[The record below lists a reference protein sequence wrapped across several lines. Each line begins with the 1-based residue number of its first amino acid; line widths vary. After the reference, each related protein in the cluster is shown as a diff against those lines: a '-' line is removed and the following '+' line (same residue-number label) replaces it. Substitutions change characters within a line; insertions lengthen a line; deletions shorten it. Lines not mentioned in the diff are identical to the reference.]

1 MITHTAP
8 ISGIAAFQD
17 QMIATA
23 GYDNQI
29 VLWELPQRTPISRA
43 FHDHLV
49 NQCSF
54 SPDGTRLVTSSS
66 DYSARLWSVPDLR
79 LTAVL
84 GDHDDDVEMA
94 VFHPTRQLVA
104 TASRDSLVRVFDFD
118 GRLQHRFAGHTADV
132 ISVEW
137 ARDGDGLV
145 TSSDDGTVKRWSM
158 AQAGLVDDI
167 DLGGVETDTIVVGE
181 DEIIFAGNDSGE
193 ILMVSNGTRTVT
205 SAHKAGVKRL
215 VLNTELGLLASLS
228 YDRTMALWRIGGTGD
243 LTRLSTA
250 DLPTDVWPRSAA
262 FTGSSRLVFGTFGAS
277 YRTYDYQEHRWLDED
292 VPTTY
297 GLNAACAH
305 GDAVLSVGDA
315 GIVWR
320 TLGGVHDEQS
330 RPGSLCNFLMPA
342 TSVVITGG
350 QLGTVF
356 DALSGRRL
364 HQHHSPLNT
373 ATILHRDGA
382 EYVLIGAYTG
392 EGILLRTGTEGWA
405 EQVSTFPMHA
415 NAIKGVAASD
425 DVIFSVCAD
434 GSAAWH
440 SVATLELIHRQP
452 RAHDKIANGCVHLG
466 GSRFVSISRDLML
479 RIWDADRT
487 VTVVNTPHRHSI
499 KCVSADVTGRF
510 VATGSYDGS
519 IAVYDRQTDTW
530 PVTVRPT
537 ASGISSMAYDTKRDV
552 FLASSYDGA
561 VYEVPTP

>member
-1 MITHTAP
+1 VIAHTGP
-8 ISGIAAFQD
+8 ISGIAAYQD
-17 QMIATA
+17 QLIATA

-29 VLWELPQRTPISRA
+29 VLWELPRRTPISRA

-94 VFHPTRQLVA
+94 VFHPARPLVA
-104 TASRDSLVRVFDFD
+104 TASRDSRVRVFDFD
-118 GRLQHRFAGHTADV
+118 GRLLHRFAGHTADV

-145 TSSDDGTVKRWSM
+145 TSSDDGTVKRWSLERG
-158 AQAGLVDDI
+158 GLVDDI
-167 DLGGVETDTIVVGE
+167 DLGGVETDTIVAAESGL
-181 DEIIFAGNDSGE
+181 ILAGNDSGE
-193 ILMVSNGTRTVT
+193 ILLVGDGARTVT
-205 SAHKAGVKRL
+205 KAHKAGVKRL
-215 VLNTELGLLASLS
+215 VLDSGRGLLASLS
-228 YDRTMALWRIGGTGD
+228 YDRTMALWRIDGAGE

-250 DLPTDVWPRSAA
+250 GLPDDVWPRSAA
-262 FTGSSRLVFGTFGAS
+262 FTGTAHLVFGTFGAT
-277 YRTYDYQEHRWLDED
+277 YRTYDYREHRWLEED
-292 VPTTY
+292 VPATRWV
-297 GLNAACAH
+297 NAACAH

-320 TLGGVHDEQS
+320 ALGGVHDEQS
-330 RPGSLCNFLMPA
+330 RPGSLCNFLTPA
-342 TSVVITGG
+342 TGVVITGG

-373 ATILHRDGA
+373 ATVLHRDGA

-392 EGILLRTGTEGWA
+392 EGILLRTTAEGWA
-405 EQVSTFPMHA
+405 EHVDTVAMHA
-415 NAIKGVAASD
+415 NAIKGVAASEE
-425 DVIFSVCAD
+425 VVFSVCAD

-440 SVATLELIHRQP
+440 SAATLELLHHRP

-466 GSRFVSISRDLML
+466 RSRFASISRDLKL
-479 RIWDADRT
+479 RIWAADRT
-487 VTVVNTPHRHSI
+487 VTVVDTPHRHSI
-499 KCVSADVTGRF
+499 KCVCADGGGRY
-510 VATGSYDGS
+510 VATGGYDGS
-519 IAVYDRQTDTW
+519 IAVYDLARGTW
-530 PVTVRPT
+530 PVTARPT
-537 ASGISSMAYDTKRDV
+537 ASGISSMSFDARREV
-552 FLASSYDGA
+552 FLASSYDGT
-561 VYEVPTP
+561 VYEVPVP